1 MSIELNEYFSQ
12 NLPREIIISKT
23 LEPILQTIKRNH
35 IHSYL
40 QLKSTVSQKKDL
52 RSDISK

>member
-23 LEPILQTIKRNH
+23 VEPLLQTIKRNH
-35 IHSYL
+35 INSYL
-40 QLKSTVSQKKDL
+40 QLKSSVSPNKD
-52 RSDISK
+52 